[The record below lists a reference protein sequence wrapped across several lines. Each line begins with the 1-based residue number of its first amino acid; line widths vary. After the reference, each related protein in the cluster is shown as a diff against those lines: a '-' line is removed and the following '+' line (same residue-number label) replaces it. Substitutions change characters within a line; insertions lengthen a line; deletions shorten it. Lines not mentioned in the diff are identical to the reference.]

1 MELCVDGGRAEFVCG
16 ESGSFEVRNWEIGL
30 VRKTDSLNFFTLLKV
45 KI

>member
-1 MELCVDGGRAEFVCG
+1 MWMEEEQNLFVG
-16 ESGSFEVRNWEIGL
+16 EPGSFEVRNWEIGL